1 MRDEIPVILEEGFRC
16 LLQDDK
22 RLRAI
27 SKFCENDF

>member
-1 MRDEIPVILEEGFRC
+1 MRDEIPVILEEGFHC

-22 RLRAI
+22 GLRAI